1 MKNKFI
7 KKILY
12 WLLVITISLFI
23 SDNAIDLYNIS
34 ENGQIVFDVEK
45 TQEYIRGLAISL
57 LILAI
62 TVFVIEYYFRNKLE
76 EIKNEEE
83 KHHLNKAVELL
94 LLVFKNYQKSL
105 YFLLY
110 SKDRKDEYNLPV
122 DFPFKYLENI
132 FDMNFNLSNSF
143 GTKSRIEEYIN
154 AYNDFKKE
162 LWSIYLNN
170 NLKPNT
176 ELFISL
182 KKLIH
187 EMEENENFKSLI
199 DYPAK
204 QVLNNSSKDM
214 ISNIQDIPEIKPS
227 NIINPFVFLYRSI
240 NSILK
245 FKEELKNIYE
255 NQGSQKHSSKF

>member
-7 KKILY
+7 KKILC
-12 WLLVITISLFI
+12 WFLAITVLLFI
-23 SDNAIDLYNIS
+23 IDNVIDLYNIS
-34 ENGQIVFDVEK
+34 ENENIIFDITK
-45 TQEYIRGLAISL
+45 TQDYIRGLAISFL
-57 LILAI
+57 VLAI

-76 EIKNEEE
+76 EIKNKEDE
-83 KHHLNKAVELL
+83 HHLNKAVELL
-94 LLVFKNYQKSL
+94 IFSLKRYQKSL

-110 SKDRKDEYNLPV
+110 SKEREEECNIPM

-143 GTKSRIEEYIN
+143 LRISRIEEYIN
-154 AYNDFKKE
+154 AYDDFKKE
-162 LWSIYLNN
+162 VWSIYLNN
-170 NLKPNT
+170 NLKRNS

-199 DYPAK
+199 DY
-204 QVLNNSSKDM
+204 SKNQTQIDLSKKM
-214 ISNIQDIPEIKPS
+214 IPEIQEIPETKPS
-227 NIINPFVFLYRSI
+227 NLLNPFVFLYKSI

-245 FKEELKNIYE
+245 FKNELKNISG
-255 NQGSQKHSSKF
+255 N

>member
-7 KKILY
+7 KKILC
-12 WLLVITISLFI
+12 WLLAITISLFI
-23 SDNAIDLYNIS
+23 SDNVIDLYNIS
-34 ENGQIVFDVEK
+34 ENEQIVFDVTK
-45 TQEYIRGLAISL
+45 TQDYIRGLAISF
-57 LILAI
+57 LILVI
-62 TVFVIEYYFRNKLE
+62 TIYVIEYYFRNKLE

-94 LLVFKNYQKSL
+94 IFSLKKHQKSL

-110 SKDRKDEYNLPV
+110 SKDREDEYNIPV

-199 DYPAK
+199 DYPAN
-204 QVLNNSSKDM
+204 QVLNNSSKNM

-227 NIINPFVFLYRSI
+227 NNINPFVFLYRSI

-245 FKEELKNIYE
+245 FKEELKNI
-255 NQGSQKHSSKF
+255 

>member
-1 MKNKFI
+1 MKNKHTHI
-7 KKILY
+7 KKILV
-12 WLLVITISLFI
+12 WILTITLLLFFI
-23 SDNAIDLYNIS
+23 DNLIEICNNS
-34 ENGQIVFDVEK
+34 VKGSIVFDVVK
-45 TQEYIRGLAISL
+45 TQEYIRGLAISFL
-57 LILAI
+57 VLAI
-62 TVFVIEYYFRNKLE
+62 TVFVIEYYLRNKLE

-94 LLVFKNYQKSL
+94 IFSLKKHQKSL

-110 SKDRKDEYNLPV
+110 SKDREDEYNIPV

-170 NLKPNT
+170 NLKPNS

-187 EMEENENFKSLI
+187 EMEKNENFKSLI
-199 DYPAK
+199 DYPAN

-245 FKEELKNIYE
+245 FKEELKNI
-255 NQGSQKHSSKF
+255 